1 MQNFEFRNPT
11 KIVFGRG
18 TENQVGAEAA
28 AYSKRIL
35 LHFGGGSARASGP
48 ARPGQSLAPAAGV
61 AWVELGGVKPNPRLS
76 LVHEGVRLC
85 KQEKLGLVLA
95 VGGGSVINSAKA
107 IAMGAV
113 IDHDVWDFYLGRGA
127 PTAGAAGRRRC

>member
-35 LHFGGGSARASGP
+35 LHFGGGSVARFGP
-48 ARPGQSLAPAAGV
+48 ARPREGLAAAR
-61 AWVELGGVKPNPRLS
+61 P
-76 LVHEGVRLC
+76 
-85 KQEKLGLVLA
+85 
-95 VGGGSVINSAKA
+95 GSSGSNSAGSSRTHASVSSTKA
-107 IAMGAV
+107 CGCASRRSSASSS
-113 IDHDVWDFYLGRGA
+113 RS
-127 PTAGAAGRRRC
+127 AAAA